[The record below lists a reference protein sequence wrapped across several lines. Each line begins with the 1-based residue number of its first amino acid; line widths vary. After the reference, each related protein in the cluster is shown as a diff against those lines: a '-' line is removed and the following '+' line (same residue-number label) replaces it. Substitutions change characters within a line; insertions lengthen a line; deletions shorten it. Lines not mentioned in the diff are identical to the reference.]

1 MTTALDANRGADLP
15 ITYEFPSG
23 TNLDGFTGAFII
35 YDARNGDPLLTLSGT
50 PNANDS
56 VIAIT
61 DNLVTVFVS
70 KVDIT
75 ALPVDAEDET
85 SPSILAFDVRIT
97 GEDVTTKIHG
107 GVFRVWPFGA
117 KVPSSSGDLTVSLD
131 GIVYDVEILVTGFD
145 ATVAALTKQYRDEAE
160 QFAIETQQGL
170 SLKADKSERI
180 LLSEYDSLADADSA
194 AQLANKP
201 ITLDGVN
208 IIVDLDTEVLSD
220 LIGSWDDVNIFIETG
235 VTLTFSGDYPLDYN
249 PQIFSGGGDVRG
261 LYFSRPDWFGAIAD
275 GETDCSE
282 ATQKAVDAL
291 TASNPVRRIYR
302 PTLAFGSGSYAFA
315 NQVDIS
321 VTALR
326 SINIVGAGILLDGTR
341 IIRLSGFTGDT
352 AISGIFAI
360 EGSDD
365 SILQITDFQISGL
378 SFQTEVAGD
387 GVGIS
392 FNANQVN
399 SLRAV
404 SESLIENCLFNQ
416 FRHGMYFS
424 RTRLINF
431 QRCGFYFAEV
441 TSGLV
446 TGIYIR
452 DSVSGSGSFSGD
464 MTFGSCQFQGYA
476 SNSSSTGIRME
487 GRTTGSTISGIRA
500 EDCIFYSLPR
510 GYHLIAQNNAN
521 AGNFWVTKCQF
532 DTVAGV
538 AVLVEQFGATS
549 TDVIADVRVK
559 DCYFTAVPANC
570 VRLVAEK
577 AGGINSVQITGNWS
591 AGVTLAAVDSSKAN
605 NVTIAL
611 NQWTGCSW
619 DDVNGA
625 AINIADCNTLVCT
638 GNAFGQGGDALAGG
652 FYHMVR
658 ISGASDYL
666 TVRQN
671 NSAGLAS
678 NALVQN
684 DTTVMSPVTS
694 IGDNI

>member
-1 MTTALDANRGADLP
+1 
-15 ITYEFPSG
+15 
-23 TNLDGFTGAFII
+23 
-35 YDARNGDPLLTLSGT
+35 
-50 PNANDS
+50 
-56 VIAIT
+56 
-61 DNLVTVFVS
+61 
-70 KVDIT
+70 
-75 ALPVDAEDET
+75 
-85 SPSILAFDVRIT
+85 
-97 GEDVTTKIHG
+97 
-107 GVFRVWPFGA
+107 
-117 KVPSSSGDLTVSLD
+117 
-131 GIVYDVEILVTGFD
+131 
-145 ATVAALTKQYRDEAE
+145 
-160 QFAIETQQGL
+160 
-170 SLKADKSERI
+170 
-180 LLSEYDSLADADSA
+180 
-194 AQLANKP
+194 
-201 ITLDGVN
+201 
-208 IIVDLDTEVLSD
+208 
-220 LIGSWDDVNIFIETG
+220 
-235 VTLTFSGDYPLDYN
+235 
-249 PQIFSGGGDVRG
+249 
-261 LYFSRPDWFGAIAD
+261 
-275 GETDCSE
+275 
-282 ATQKAVDAL
+282 
-291 TASNPVRRIYR
+291 
-302 PTLAFGSGSYAFA
+302 
-315 NQVDIS
+315 
-321 VTALR
+321 
-326 SINIVGAGILLDGTR
+326 
-341 IIRLSGFTGDT
+341 
-352 AISGIFAI
+352 
-360 EGSDD
+360 
-365 SILQITDFQISGL
+365 
-378 SFQTEVAGD
+378 
-387 GVGIS
+387 
-392 FNANQVN
+392 
-399 SLRAV
+399 
-404 SESLIENCLFNQ
+404 
-416 FRHGMYFS
+416 
-424 RTRLINF
+424 
-431 QRCGFYFAEV
+431 
-441 TSGLV
+441 
-446 TGIYIR
+446 
-452 DSVSGSGSFSGD
+452 
-464 MTFGSCQFQGYA
+464 
-476 SNSSSTGIRME
+476 ME